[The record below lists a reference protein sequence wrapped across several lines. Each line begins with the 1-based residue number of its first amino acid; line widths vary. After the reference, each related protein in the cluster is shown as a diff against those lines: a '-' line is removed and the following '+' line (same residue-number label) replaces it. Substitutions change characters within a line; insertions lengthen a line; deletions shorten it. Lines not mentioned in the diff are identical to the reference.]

1 MSGLNGTQE
10 DQAKFLQKWYI
21 KGVNEAE
28 DNEDW
33 TGFSKITEY
42 ENDVNSYAK
51 PVRDLQQLS
60 NPGFDVEGSL
70 GLRGDRLCE
79 NCGENFK
86 PWQPSAR

>member
-10 DQAKFLQKWYI
+10 DRAKLLEKWHI
-21 KGVNEAE
+21 KGLNEAE

-33 TGFSKITEY
+33 TGFSKIMDY
-42 ENDVNSYAK
+42 EDGVNNYTK

-60 NPGFDVEGSL
+60 NPGFDVEHSL

-79 NCGENFK
+79 DCGRNFK
-86 PWQPSAR
+86 PWQPSVR